1 MQNAPY
7 NIKSMNGTICLQDGN
22 GTTIQDGNII
32 TNDIN
37 ADNHTSNT
45 IQCDNIIR
53 LNNPSSCNVYTSGL
67 PTSIINVGN

>member
-1 MQNAPY
+1 MSSLQNAPY
-7 NIKSMNGTICLQDGN
+7 NIKSMNGTIVLDDGN

-37 ADNHTSNT
+37 SASHTTDT

-53 LNNPSSCNVYTSGL
+53 LNNPSTCNVY
-67 PTSIINVGN
+67 